1 MRLRATPEARPKAR
15 PAFSRRYV
23 VLDSGVMKDRH
34 MAPSKAINIEL
45 GAKQQAILRRQ
56 LDSGRYESAS
66 DVMNDALRLMSERD
80 ASFDEWLREEVLAA
94 IADKRPPSPI
104 DTVFKRV
111 RARITRKVKA
121 AKRVA

>member
-1 MRLRATPEARPKAR
+1 
-15 PAFSRRYV
+15 
-23 VLDSGVMKDRH
+23 MKDRH

-80 ASFDEWLREEVLAA
+80 ASFDVWLREEVLAA
-94 IADKRPPSPI
+94 VADKRPPSPI
-104 DTVFKRV
+104 DAVFKRV